1 MRGGREFDAPT
12 VSSTRSVFSRSECLA
27 PDVTSVARLSEAKER
42 GKGALKSKMS
52 TMSSL
57 RNLFQNVMI
66 QYDNFTH
73 HGDLS
78 SEWDATTNFPTYKR
92 CS

>member
-1 MRGGREFDAPT
+1 M
-12 VSSTRSVFSRSECLA
+12 SE

-42 GKGALKSKMS
+42 GKWALKCRIS

-57 RNLFQNVMI
+57 RNMFQNVMI

-78 SEWDATTNFPTYKR
+78 SELDATTNFPTYKR
-92 CS
+92 CP